1 MPSPTQAEAVALTEG
16 GSDNQVPPL
25 VDYDVS
31 AADPALH
38 AALDAAGSPL
48 TPRLCALAVD
58 AGSGEFIET
67 AQLANTNPPVLCTHD
82 RAGNRMDQVD
92 FHPAWHS
99 LMERAVGAGL
109 QAAPW
114 SPESGPHA
122 HLHRATGFYLWT
134 QTESGHLCPIS
145 MSYAAIPALR
155 RNPRLAGQFEP
166 GLRAR
171 HYDFGLRPPAT
182 KHGLLAGM
190 SMTEKQ
196 GGSDLRAGTTQAV
209 PDSPGQEQFRLTGHK
224 WFTSAPMND
233 VFLTLAQ
240 APGGLTCFLLPRVLP
255 DGTRNGIS
263 LVRLKDKLGN
273 RSNASA
279 EIEYQNAIGWRIGDE
294 GRGVPTILEMVTM
307 TRLDCVLGS
316 AGQMRAALSQATFY
330 ASRRYAFGRPLA
342 EHPAMTAVLA
352 DLAVESWAATVTAIR
367 LAALVD
373 QSLAGDRA
381 ARALLRI
388 ALPVSKFW
396 ICKRAVPMIAEALEC
411 LGGNGYVETYPMARL
426 LRESPLNGIWEG
438 SGTVT
443 ALDALR
449 ALGRS
454 PESRDALLAELR
466 TAQGVSAIFDQALS
480 NLTKLL
486 DQVEPAGA
494 RRLAS
499 LAART
504 LAASMLIRQAPPE
517 VAELYCTTRLGEVG
531 DRVFGELP
539 EQHSAQLGRIL
550 EAVTPT

>member
-1 MPSPTQAEAVALTEG
+1 
-16 GSDNQVPPL
+16 
-25 VDYDVS
+25 
-31 AADPALH
+31 
-38 AALDAAGSPL
+38 
-48 TPRLCALAVD
+48 
-58 AGSGEFIET
+58 
-67 AQLANTNPPVLCTHD
+67 
-82 RAGNRMDQVD
+82 
-92 FHPAWHS
+92 
-99 LMERAVGAGL
+99 
-109 QAAPW
+109 
-114 SPESGPHA
+114 
-122 HLHRATGFYLWT
+122 
-134 QTESGHLCPIS
+134 
-145 MSYAAIPALR
+145 
-155 RNPRLAGQFEP
+155 
-166 GLRAR
+166 
-171 HYDFGLRPPAT
+171 
-182 KHGLLAGM
+182 
-190 SMTEKQ
+190 
-196 GGSDLRAGTTQAV
+196 
-209 PDSPGQEQFRLTGHK
+209 
-224 WFTSAPMND
+224 
-233 VFLTLAQ
+233 
-240 APGGLTCFLLPRVLP
+240 
-255 DGTRNGIS
+255 
-263 LVRLKDKLGN
+263 
-273 RSNASA
+273 
-279 EIEYQNAIGWRIGDE
+279 
-294 GRGVPTILEMVTM
+294 
-307 TRLDCVLGS
+307 
-316 AGQMRAALSQATFY
+316 MRAALSQATFY